1 MTGMAYDQEEGR
13 CSSSSSSAAA
23 QCAAATPIGVPP
35 GPTTHATSRARDLAS
50 KFHLF
55 VTPTVEN
62 IILEMTN
69 REVVRSQIDWGVSY
83 TSTEICAVRGSTVD
97 INCTYT
103 YPSRWNYLDTTVQ
116 KTFWFIQVS
125 KGIHIDLRTD
135 PEYSGRVEYLCEN
148 NKCTL
153 RISNLRESDSAVYKF
168 RFTTNQP
175 TGSFTGSAGV
185 IEGHERFPSPTLYA
199 PKVPTVSASP
209 SGEIMEGSS
218 VTLTCSSDAN
228 PAAMGLREAA
238 SCFVIFLL
246 SVSVV
251 QAADGWGVTC
261 TPTQI
266 CAVKGSKVQIR
277 CSYWHPSRIDD
288 LDVAVE
294 QTYWFTKGQDSE
306 PVDLRAASEY
316 TGRVQYHCGNKACT
330 LTITDLR
337 ESDSDVY
344 QFRFITNQPTGSF
357 TGSPGV
363 SLSVT
368 GVQVISKK
376 ASACK
381 TYDCSWSRV
390 ECQTSCPPTPSLSY
404 IWYKNGQKTWGEK
417 SYSDYFYSADSIS
430 CAVRGHEDFPSA
442 PVCVRGNSCDR
453 VNYIDRNICA
463 FKGSSVDI
471 SCSYNSRY
479 YSITSKSW
487 FVAERK
493 DEQQYRP
500 RAVDLLKDPEFT
512 DRVQVLEPERGR
524 STLRIMNLRLSDSAQ
539 YRFKSQRSEWERSFR
554 GTTLTVTDVQVIWS
568 PIGPTLTCH
577 SSCLLSGRPSFV
589 WYKNG
594 TEIHGETSPTFRG
607 FLHPENSYSCAYEL
621 HHSSPVYAPKVPLV
635 QLSQPGDILKG
646 SSVSLTCSSDA
657 NPPPAYAWYKQN
669 QTLLNRA
676 AQLVFSSI
684 PLSDSGEYYCTAENA
699 LGKTASKRVLINVKY
714 APQSSSV
721 SVSPSGE
728 IMEGSS
734 VTLTCSSD
742 ANPAANY
749 TWYKENRTLLQGPE
763 GVYRLSSISSGDS
776 GVYSCKSEN
785 QYGRINS
792 TSLHLDVQYA
802 PKPPSVSVS
811 PSGEI
816 MEGSSVTLTCSS
828 DANPAAHYTWSK
840 EKNQTLLNRAAQLV
854 FSSIPLSDSG
864 EYYCTA
870 ENALGKTASKRVLIN
885 VKYAPKP
892 PSVSVSPSGE
902 IMEGS
907 SVTLT
912 CSSDANPAA
921 NYTWSKEDE
930 DSPKASGQIF
940 TIT

>member
-1 MTGMAYDQEEGR
+1 MSVT
-13 CSSSSSSAAA
+13 AAA
-23 QCAAATPIGVPP
+23 SG
-35 GPTTHATSRARDLAS
+35 
-50 KFHLF
+50 F
-55 VTPTVEN
+55 VVLLLTV
-62 IILEMTN
+62 T
-69 REVVRSQIDWGVSY
+69 
-83 TSTEICAVRGSTVD
+83 
-97 INCTYT
+97 
-103 YPSRWNYLDTTVQ
+103 
-116 KTFWFIQVS
+116 
-125 KGIHIDLRTD
+125 
-135 PEYSGRVEYLCEN
+135 
-148 NKCTL
+148 
-153 RISNLRESDSAVYKF
+153 
-168 RFTTNQP
+168 
-175 TGSFTGSAGV
+175 
-185 IEGHERFPSPTLYA
+185 
-199 PKVPTVSASP
+199 
-209 SGEIMEGSS
+209 
-218 VTLTCSSDAN
+218 
-228 PAAMGLREAA
+228 
-238 SCFVIFLL
+238 
-246 SVSVV
+246 VV
-251 QAADGWGVTC
+251 QGADGWRVRC

-294 QTYWFTKGQDSE
+294 QRFWFTKGQDSE

-337 ESDSDVY
+337 DSDSDVY
-344 QFRFITNQPTGSF
+344 QFRFITNQPTGRF
-357 TGSPGV
+357 TGSTGV

-368 GVQVISKK
+368 GVQVISTEL
-376 ASACK
+376 SDCRRE
-381 TYDCSWSRV
+381 DCSRSRV
-390 ECQTSCPPTPSLSY
+390 ECQTSCPPTPSPSY
-404 IWYKNGQKTWGEK
+404 IWYKNGQKTSEQK
-417 SYSDYFYSADSIS
+417 SYSASFYSTDSIS

-442 PVCVRGNSCDR
+442 PVCVHGNSCDR

-471 SCSYNSRY
+471 SCSYSSHY
-479 YSITSKSW
+479 DPITKFW
-487 FVAERK
+487 FVAE
-493 DEQQYRP
+493 QLYRP

-512 DRVQVLEPERGR
+512 HRVQVLEPERGR

-539 YRFKSQRSEWERSFR
+539 YRFTFKSQRSEWERSFP
-554 GTTLTVTDVQVIWS
+554 GTTLTVTDPDVQVIWS

-657 NPPPAYAWYKQN
+657 NPPPAYAWYKKN

-816 MEGSSVTLTCSS
+816 MKGSSVTLTCSS
-828 DANPAAHYTWSK
+828 DA
-840 EKNQTLLNRAAQLV
+840 
-854 FSSIPLSDSG
+854 
-864 EYYCTA
+864 
-870 ENALGKTASKRVLIN
+870 
-885 VKYAPKP
+885 
-892 PSVSVSPSGE
+892 
-902 IMEGS
+902 
-907 SVTLT
+907 
-912 CSSDANPAA
+912 
-921 NYTWSKEDE
+921 
-930 DSPKASGQIF
+930 
-940 TIT
+940 